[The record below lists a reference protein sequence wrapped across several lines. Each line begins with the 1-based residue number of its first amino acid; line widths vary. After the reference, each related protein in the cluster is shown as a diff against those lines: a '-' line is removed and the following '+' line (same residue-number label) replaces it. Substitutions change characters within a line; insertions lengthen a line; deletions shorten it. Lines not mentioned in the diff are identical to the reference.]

1 MRLNRCTV
9 AVAALCA
16 VPLLTTRV
24 AAQQQAGAPAAM
36 ELSTTSDA
44 ARSEYR
50 KAFTDFLN
58 TNPGGARR
66 HAMTASQA
74 DPNFGVALALLSRAA
89 VSPELSVAERNAVAN
104 RAVAA
109 TANASAVE
117 VLIALFTREQVA
129 GRNAVANE
137 LIKSA
142 AALAPNDPEIQ
153 WLAYFPQRATASSPA
168 DLARMDREF
177 LSKFDYGPA
186 HNLLAYTLAG
196 AGDFAGAYDE
206 LGKYVRAS
214 PEQPNAHDSWAD
226 ILILEN
232 RFEEAARHL
241 SGATRIDSTWP
252 GTPLKLG
259 AIQLAQGKAD
269 SARLGFARARD
280 MGQYPAQRIEPAFWI
295 VTSYIVA
302 HDAKSARRELDAIGQ
317 IVSAG
322 NLPAAAQ
329 ALLHDRMAFAEA
341 YIGDK
346 NAAAPHL
353 ARATELLG
361 NGAATNAA
369 HQVFSTFVYAAMGD
383 AAQAQTAADAYMKAA
398 PTNNAGHTLQALA
411 AVTAKNYNGAA
422 AHLGASNPNDLLAA
436 ELKAEVA
443 KQQGKAADAKAAKEA
458 VLKRAVKQDGNSNVD
473 VTKVVARLRAEK
485 L

>member
-117 VLIALFTREQVA
+117 VLIALLTREQVA

-137 LIKSA
+137 LIKSV

-168 DLARMDREF
+168 FASCSRTPRPRCAGRRTTRRCAR
-177 LSKFDYGPA
+177 
-186 HNLLAYTLAG
+186 
-196 AGDFAGAYDE
+196 
-206 LGKYVRAS
+206 RA
-214 PEQPNAHDSWAD
+214 
-226 ILILEN
+226 
-232 RFEEAARHL
+232 
-241 SGATRIDSTWP
+241 
-252 GTPLKLG
+252 GTP
-259 AIQLAQGKAD
+259 
-269 SARLGFARARD
+269 SPSSCR
-280 MGQYPAQRIEPAFWI
+280 
-295 VTSYIVA
+295 
-302 HDAKSARRELDAIGQ
+302 
-317 IVSAG
+317 
-322 NLPAAAQ
+322 
-329 ALLHDRMAFAEA
+329 
-341 YIGDK
+341 
-346 NAAAPHL
+346 
-353 ARATELLG
+353 
-361 NGAATNAA
+361 
-369 HQVFSTFVYAAMGD
+369 
-383 AAQAQTAADAYMKAA
+383 
-398 PTNNAGHTLQALA
+398 
-411 AVTAKNYNGAA
+411 
-422 AHLGASNPNDLLAA
+422 
-436 ELKAEVA
+436 
-443 KQQGKAADAKAAKEA
+443 
-458 VLKRAVKQDGNSNVD
+458 
-473 VTKVVARLRAEK
+473 
-485 L
+485 